1 MCDDQIQTFREEEMM
16 NQREDQSTE
25 SEVMIMSLNTNN
37 SNYVWV
43 DFTGTDVR
51 ALHLID
57 SGAQVSVLPLKLYNK
72 LPREKQHAKMKS
84 TVKIKAGNGTEIKC
98 FGVAPVEFQFQGMN
112 FVYNMYIVDDSVQP
126 ILGYDFLR
134 DAGGSEISPSANTV
148 KIRGK
153 QLKLVTSE
161 EVWLMCNY

>member
-43 DFTGTDVR
+43 DFTGTDIR
-51 ALHLID
+51 ASHLID

-72 LPREKQHAKMKS
+72 LQREKQLCENE
-84 TVKIKAGNGTEIKC
+84 VN
-98 FGVAPVEFQFQGMN
+98 
-112 FVYNMYIVDDSVQP
+112 
-126 ILGYDFLR
+126 
-134 DAGGSEISPSANTV
+134 SEDQS
-148 KIRGK
+148 
-153 QLKLVTSE
+153 
-161 EVWLMCNY
+161 W